1 MKNRKIVQLETPHA
15 QQVGLNHAQRRR
27 VHIHRCER
35 IIACFAVL
43 FVILGFQILSSR
55 RTLTKV
61 NANIQ
66 QTQSELASQKE
77 QGRELN
83 QQIKQL
89 HDPDYVQ
96 QVIRSKYDY
105 SKKGETV
112 YNLNN

>member
-1 MKNRKIVQLETPHA
+1 MKNHKVVQLKTSHI
-15 QQVGLNHAQRRR
+15 QQVGINRAARRR
-27 VHIHRCER
+27 VHIRRCEW
-35 IIACFAVL
+35 IIACFAAL
-43 FVILGFQILSSR
+43 FIILGFQILSSR
-55 RTLTKV
+55 HTLTNV
-61 NANIQ
+61 NTNIQ
-66 QTQSELASQKE
+66 QTQTELASQKE
-77 QGRELN
+77 KGRELN